1 MKKAVITIFAAMFC
15 LLAAIY
21 CLNPGRR
28 ATLKML
34 QEKGKQSTRDYMLSS
49 QSVTSIANDSRELM
63 WIGTSAGLN
72 VYDGKSYIQFGYDVK
87 DTTALPDD
95 YINVLHLDRKGRMW
109 VGTQNGLARY
119 VGAYRFHRIALPEHH
134 NNIIAIE
141 DSPEK
146 HDSLAILVSDGN
158 QTYRIGDDEKITPS
172 SHSIQPNNLL
182 APLPADHSILRKPV
196 EVVTATFRDLGGNLW
211 VGYRNAGVQIIS
223 QNRIA
228 YKEANDNALS
238 DNTKGIAIL
247 TMATVGKHVLAGTA
261 LRVFAYD
268 EKNKHLEQTPF
279 KNLFDSLPKP
289 RQINLNNMVGYDDE
303 HLWLVSEH
311 QVLSCRINNERIEVL
326 AKSPLFKSVLG
337 QGLKVGNHLYV
348 SSGKGCLL
356 RFEFGKPQPEIIR
369 IPSPNFDN
377 ETKLAKLNDGNILL
391 FMLGMHLA
399 VLSPETGK
407 IRDMKIA
414 DMPREGSLDPAFAKQ
429 DYYGNIWLGT
439 KRDGLYFT
447 DIKRQHMRRVKVL
460 NDIHI
465 QALVEDTKRNIWV
478 TTIRDVFF
486 ANFESKRFL
495 MNSLLSASQD
505 QDDWQYFSN
514 SACISPSGDV
524 VLGSSDGCKFMPPEA
539 MQTNFLRTQAGI
551 HASEMLAIYGVE
563 VETNNGEVLA
573 VTDEVTHLHSYTF
586 AHDENNLKFNFYYP
600 NFSRRSALMCQYK
613 LEGYDRDWQVPTYGR
628 EAHYAHLPAG
638 TYTFRLRLISS
649 PDKPALAERKVEITV
664 MHAPWWSSAAWLLYF
679 CIVLGILFYLNTFYL
694 RARTNHLLLL
704 QEQRELER
712 EKQAKEMN
720 MRFFANIAHEFRNPL
735 TIIAGPLMSMNA
747 DKALPESVHRIL
759 THVCMSVNR
768 MLRLIDQ
775 MLDFNQLETDELRL
789 RVSEVDA
796 AEELHQ
802 QVASFK
808 ESARVKGIRLEL
820 AVKNCNYHVWLDCD
834 KLEKIMSN
842 LFTNALKYTAPG
854 GIIRIQASADEE
866 RLKISVFNSGR
877 LMAEDKMQDVFKR
890 YYQLSDSQDTHQY
903 GWGSGIGL
911 YYVKRLV
918 ELHHGEIY
926 VKNIAAV
933 SETSS
938 EASLRNGVE
947 FSFSLPTDK
956 SIYNKVEIVAQEK
969 RVMQIPLE
977 VMREEGRT
985 LEVKSEEG
993 GTLEVK
999 SEEERVKNSLAGND
1013 TTAGNASASGK
1024 NLPRILIV
1032 DDDVDVADYLHQL
1045 FASDYEV
1052 VNRYSAEE
1060 ALADLEEV
1068 KPDIILSDIIMGKM
1082 SGFEFCKVLKGNL
1095 SFSHIPVILITAMAS
1110 MHNQI
1115 DGLKLGAVA
1124 YITKPFDPAYLKAL
1138 VKSQLQ
1144 NMQTLRQRLGESTKT
1159 DSLAENVADT
1169 LSPQDRKFMDEVY
1182 EMMEKLLAQQDLN
1195 VNSMC
1200 RDMFISPSK
1209 FNYKIKELTGET
1221 PGIFFRKYK
1230 LNKAA
1235 QMLHDGQYSISEV
1248 AVLTGFSTAAHFSVA
1263 FKKQFGISP
1272 SEYQ

>member
-1 MKKAVITIFAAMFC
+1 MKKAVITILAAMFC

-28 ATLKML
+28 ATLKVL
-34 QEKGKQSTRDYMLSS
+34 QEKGKQTVRDMMLSS
-49 QSVTSIANDSRELM
+49 QSVTSIATDRRELM

-119 VGAYRFHRIALPEHH
+119 VGAYRFHRVALPDHH
-134 NNIIAIE
+134 DNIIAIE

-172 SHSIQPNNLL
+172 SHSIQPNNLQ
-182 APLPADHSILRKPV
+182 ASLPADHSILRKPV

-238 DNTKGIAIL
+238 DNTKGISIL
-247 TMATVGKHVLAGTA
+247 TMATVGKHVLAGTG

-268 EKNKHLEQTPF
+268 EKNKHLDQTLF
-279 KNLFDSLPKP
+279 RDLFDSLPKP

-303 HLWLVSEH
+303 HLWLVSEQ

-326 AKSPLFKSVLG
+326 AKSPLFKSGLG
-337 QGLKVGNHLYV
+337 LGLKVENHLYV

-356 RFEFGKPQPEIIR
+356 RFEFGKPQPELIR
-369 IPSPNFDN
+369 IPRPYFDY

-391 FMLGMHLA
+391 FMRGMHLA
-399 VLSPETGK
+399 VLSPDTGK
-407 IRDMKIA
+407 IREMKVT
-414 DMPREGSLDPAFAKQ
+414 DRPREGSLDPAFAKQ
-429 DYYGNIWLGT
+429 DSYGNVWLGT
-439 KRDGLYFT
+439 QRDGLYLMNKEKT
-447 DIKRQHMRRVKVL
+447 RMHRVNIL
-460 NDIHI
+460 NDVHI
-465 QALVEDTKRNIWV
+465 QALVEDTKRQVWV

-486 ANFESKRFL
+486 ENFESKQFL

-551 HASEMLAIYGVE
+551 HASEMLAVYGVE
-563 VETNNGEVLA
+563 VEKNNGEVLA
-573 VTDEVTHLHSYTF
+573 ITDEVAHLHSYTF

-628 EAHYAHLPAG
+628 EARYAHLPAG

-649 PDKPALAERKVEITV
+649 PDKPALAERKVEIRI

-679 CIVLGILFYLNTFYL
+679 SIVLGILFYLNTFYL

-735 TIIAGPLMSMNA
+735 TIIAGPLMSLNA

-796 AEELHQ
+796 AEELRQ

-820 AVKNCNYHVWLDCD
+820 TIKNGNYHVWLDCD

-854 GIIRIQASADEE
+854 GIICIQASADEE
-866 RLKISVFNSGR
+866 RLEVSVFNSGQP
-877 LMAEDKMQDVFKR
+877 MEEDKMQNVFKR
-890 YYQLSDSQDTHQY
+890 YYQLSDSQNSHQY
-903 GWGSGIGL
+903 GWGTGIGL

-918 ELHHGEIY
+918 ELYHGEIY

-947 FSFSLPTDK
+947 FCFSLPTDK

-969 RVMQIPLE
+969 RVMLIP
-977 VMREEGRT
+977 
-985 LEVKSEEG
+985 
-993 GTLEVK
+993 LEVK

-1095 SFSHIPVILITAMAS
+1095 SFSHIPVVLITAMAS

-1144 NMQTLRQRLGESTKT
+1144 NMQMLRQRLGESTKT

-1182 EMMEKLLAQQDLN
+1182 EMMEKLSAQQDLN

-1263 FKKQFGISP
+1263 FKKQFGVSP
-1272 SEYQ
+1272 SDYQ

>member
-1 MKKAVITIFAAMFC
+1 MKKAVITILAAMFC

-28 ATLKML
+28 ATLKVL
-34 QEKGKQSTRDYMLSS
+34 QEKGQTVRDMMLSS
-49 QSVTSIANDSRELM
+49 QSVTSIANDSQELM

-158 QTYRIGDDEKITPS
+158 QTYRIGDDEKITPY

-238 DNTKGIAIL
+238 DNTKGIAML

-326 AKSPLFKSVLG
+326 AKSPLFMSGLG

-356 RFEFGKPQPEIIR
+356 RFEFGKPQPEIIH
-369 IPSPNFDN
+369 IPSPHFDH

-399 VLSPETGK
+399 VLSSETGK
-407 IRDMKIA
+407 IRDMKVA
-414 DMPREGSLDPAFAKQ
+414 DMPQEGSLDPAFTKE
-429 DYYGNIWLGT
+429 DSYGNVWLGT
-439 KRDGLYFT
+439 KRDGLYLMNKEKT
-447 DIKRQHMRRVKVL
+447 RMRRVNIL
-460 NDIHI
+460 NDVHI

-505 QDDWQYFSN
+505 RDDWQYFSN

-551 HASEMLAIYGVE
+551 HASEMLSIYGVE
-563 VETNNGEVLA
+563 VEKNNGEVLA
-573 VTDEVTHLHSYTF
+573 VTDEVAHLHSYTF

-613 LEGYDRDWQVPTYGR
+613 LEGYDRDWQAPTYGR

-747 DKALPESVHRIL
+747 DKALPDSVHRIL

-796 AEELHQ
+796 AEELRQ

-820 AVKNCNYHVWLDCD
+820 TVKNGNYHAWLDCD

-866 RLKISVFNSGR
+866 RLEVSVFNSGK
-877 LMAEDKMQDVFKR
+877 LMDEDKIQNVFKR
-890 YYQLSDSQDTHQY
+890 YYQLSDSQNSHQY
-903 GWGSGIGL
+903 GWGTGIGL

-977 VMREEGRT
+977 VKSEEGRT
-985 LEVKSEEG
+985 LEMKSEEG
-993 GTLEVK
+993 
-999 SEEERVKNSLAGND
+999 RVKNSLAGN
-1013 TTAGNASASGK
+1013 ASAPSK

-1032 DDDVDVADYLHQL
+1032 DDDVDVAAYLHQL

-1060 ALADLEEV
+1060 ALTDLEEV

-1082 SGFEFCKVLKGNL
+1082 SGLEFCKTLKGNL
-1095 SFSHIPVILITAMAS
+1095 SFSHIPVVLITAMAS

-1124 YITKPFDPAYLKAL
+1124 YVTKPFDPAYLKAL

-1144 NMQTLRQRLGESTKT
+1144 NIQMLRQRLNESTET
-1159 DSLAENVADT
+1159 GSLSAKVADT
-1169 LSPQDRKFMDEVY
+1169 LSLQDQKFMDELY
-1182 EMMEKLLAQQDLN
+1182 GWMEKRSAEQDLN
-1195 VNSMC
+1195 VATVC
-1200 RDMFISPSK
+1200 RDMLISPAK

-1235 QMLHDGQYSISEV
+1235 AWLREGKYSISEI

-1263 FKKQFGISP
+1263 FKKQFGVSP
-1272 SEYQ
+1272 SEYL

>member
-1 MKKAVITIFAAMFC
+1 MKKAVITIFVAMFC

-28 ATLKML
+28 ATLKVL
-34 QEKGKQSTRDYMLSS
+34 QEKGKQSTRDMMLSS

-289 RQINLNNMVGYDDE
+289 HQINLNNMVGYDDE

-337 QGLKVGNHLYV
+337 QGLMVGNHLYV

-369 IPSPNFDN
+369 IPSPHFDN

-399 VLSPETGK
+399 VLSSETGK
-407 IRDMKIA
+407 IRDIKIA

-429 DYYGNIWLGT
+429 DYYGNVWLGT

-505 QDDWQYFSN
+505 RDDWQYFSN

-563 VETNNGEVLA
+563 VEKNNGEVFA
-573 VTDEVTHLHSYTF
+573 VTDEVAHLHSYTF
-586 AHDENNLKFNFYYP
+586 AYDENNLKFNFYYP
-600 NFSRRSALMCQYK
+600 NFSRRSALLCQYK

-649 PDKPALAERKVEITV
+649 LDKPALAERKVEITV

-679 CIVLGILFYLNTFYL
+679 SIVLGILFYLNTFYL

-735 TIIAGPLMSMNA
+735 TIIAGPLMSLNA
-747 DKALPESVHRIL
+747 DKALPDSVHRIL

-796 AEELHQ
+796 AEELRQ

-820 AVKNCNYHVWLDCD
+820 TVKNGNCHVWLDCD

-866 RLKISVFNSGR
+866 RLEVSVFNSGQP
-877 LMAEDKMQDVFKR
+877 MAEDKMQNVFKR
-890 YYQLSDSQDTHQY
+890 YYQLSDSQNSRQY
-903 GWGSGIGL
+903 GWGTGIGL

-956 SIYNKVEIVAQEK
+956 SIYNKVEIAAQEK

-977 VMREEGRT
+977 V
-985 LEVKSEEG
+985 KSEEG
-993 GTLEVK
+993 
-999 SEEERVKNSLAGND
+999 RVKNSLAGND
-1013 TTAGNASASGK
+1013 NTAGNASASGK

-1032 DDDVDVADYLHQL
+1032 DDDVDVADYFHHL

-1068 KPDIILSDIIMGKM
+1068 KPDIILSDIIMGEM
-1082 SGFEFCKVLKGNL
+1082 SGFEFCKTLKGNL

-1263 FKKQFGISP
+1263 FKKQFGVSP

>member
-1 MKKAVITIFAAMFC
+1 MKKAVITILAAMFC

-28 ATLKML
+28 ATLKVL

-109 VGTQNGLARY
+109 VGMQNGLARY

-158 QTYRIGDDEKITPS
+158 QTYRIGDDEKITPY

-182 APLPADHSILRKPV
+182 APLPADHSILRKPE
-196 EVVTATFRDLGGNLW
+196 EVVTATFRDLGSNLW

-268 EKNKHLEQTPF
+268 EKNGHLEQTLF

-289 RQINLNNMVGYDDE
+289 HQINLDNMVGYDDE

-326 AKSPLFKSVLG
+326 AKSPLFKSGLG
-337 QGLKVGNHLYV
+337 LGLKVGNHLYV

-356 RFEFGKPQPEIIR
+356 RFEFGKPQPEIIH
-369 IPSPNFDN
+369 ISSPHFDD

-407 IRDMKIA
+407 IRDMKVA
-414 DMPREGSLDPAFAKQ
+414 DMPQEGSLDPAFAKE
-429 DYYGNIWLGT
+429 DSYGNVWLGT
-439 KRDGLYFT
+439 QRDGLYLMNKEKT
-447 DIKRQHMRRVKVL
+447 RMRRVNIL
-460 NDIHI
+460 NDVHI
-465 QALVEDTKRNIWV
+465 QALVEDTKRQVWV

-563 VETNNGEVLA
+563 VEKNNGEVFA
-573 VTDEVTHLHSYTF
+573 VTDEVAHLHSYTF

-600 NFSRRSALMCQYK
+600 NFSRRSALLCQYK

-649 PDKPALAERKVEITV
+649 LDKPALAERKVEITV

-679 CIVLGILFYLNTFYL
+679 SIVLGILFYLNTFYL

-712 EKQAKEMN
+712 EKQAKKMN

-735 TIIAGPLMSMNA
+735 TIIAGPLMSLNA
-747 DKALPESVHRIL
+747 DKALPDSVHRIL

-796 AEELHQ
+796 AEELRQ

-808 ESARVKGIRLEL
+808 ESAKVKGIRLEL

-866 RLKISVFNSGR
+866 RLEASVFNSGK
-877 LMAEDKMQDVFKR
+877 LMDEDKIQNVFKR
-890 YYQLSDSQDTHQY
+890 YYQLSDSQNSRQY
-903 GWGSGIGL
+903 GWGTGIGL

-956 SIYNKVEIVAQEK
+956 SIYNKVEIAAQEK

-977 VMREEGRT
+977 V
-985 LEVKSEEG
+985 KSEEG
-993 GTLEVK
+993 
-999 SEEERVKNSLAGND
+999 RVKNSLAGND
-1013 TTAGNASASGK
+1013 NTAGNASASGK

-1032 DDDVDVADYLHQL
+1032 DDDVDVADYFHHL

-1068 KPDIILSDIIMGKM
+1068 KPDIILSDIVMGEM
-1082 SGFEFCKVLKGNL
+1082 SGFEFCKTLKGNL

-1182 EMMEKLLAQQDLN
+1182 EMMEKLSAQQDLN

>member
-1 MKKAVITIFAAMFC
+1 MKKAVITILAAMFC

-21 CLNPGRR
+21 CFNPGRR
-28 ATLKML
+28 ATLKVL
-34 QEKGKQSTRDYMLSS
+34 QEKGKQTTNDMMLSS
-49 QSVTSIANDSRELM
+49 QSVTSIASDSRELM

-87 DTTALPDD
+87 DTAALPDD

-158 QTYRIGDDEKITPS
+158 QTYRIGDDEKITPY

-182 APLPADHSILRKPV
+182 APLPADHSILRKPE
-196 EVVTATFRDLGGNLW
+196 EVVTATFRDLGSNLW

-268 EKNKHLEQTPF
+268 EKNGHLEQTLF

-289 RQINLNNMVGYDDE
+289 HQINLNNMVGYDDE

-326 AKSPLFKSVLG
+326 AKSPLFKSGLG
-337 QGLKVGNHLYV
+337 LGLKVGNHLYV

-356 RFEFGKPQPEIIR
+356 RFEFGKPQPEIIH
-369 IPSPNFDN
+369 ISSPHFDD

-407 IRDMKIA
+407 IRDMKVA
-414 DMPREGSLDPAFAKQ
+414 DMPQEGSLDPAFAKE
-429 DYYGNIWLGT
+429 DSYGNVWLGT
-439 KRDGLYFT
+439 QRDGLYLMNKEKT
-447 DIKRQHMRRVKVL
+447 RMRRVNIL
-460 NDIHI
+460 NDVHI
-465 QALVEDTKRNIWV
+465 QALVEDTKRQVWV

-563 VETNNGEVLA
+563 VEKNNGEVFA
-573 VTDEVTHLHSYTF
+573 VTDEVAHLHNYTF

-649 PDKPALAERKVEITV
+649 LDKPALAERKVEITV

-679 CIVLGILFYLNTFYL
+679 SIVLGILFYLNTFYL

-735 TIIAGPLMSMNA
+735 TIIAGPLMSLNA
-747 DKALPESVHRIL
+747 DKALPDSVHRIL

-796 AEELHQ
+796 AEELRQ

-808 ESARVKGIRLEL
+808 ESAKVKGIRLEL

-866 RLKISVFNSGR
+866 RLEASVFNSGK
-877 LMAEDKMQDVFKR
+877 LMDEDKIQNVFKR
-890 YYQLSDSQDTHQY
+890 YYQLSDSQNSRQY
-903 GWGSGIGL
+903 GWGTGIGL

-956 SIYNKVEIVAQEK
+956 SIYNKVEIAAQEK

-977 VMREEGRT
+977 V
-985 LEVKSEEG
+985 KSEEG
-993 GTLEVK
+993 
-999 SEEERVKNSLAGND
+999 RVKNSLAGND
-1013 TTAGNASASGK
+1013 NTAGNASASGK

-1032 DDDVDVADYLHQL
+1032 DDDVDVADYFHHL

-1068 KPDIILSDIIMGKM
+1068 KPDIILSDIVMGEM
-1082 SGFEFCKVLKGNL
+1082 SGFEFCKTLKGNL

-1182 EMMEKLLAQQDLN
+1182 EMMEKLSAQQDLN

>member
-28 ATLKML
+28 ATLKVL
-34 QEKGKQSTRDYMLSS
+34 QEKGQTVRDMMLSS

-87 DTTALPDD
+87 DTAALPDD

-228 YKEANDNALS
+228 YKEANANALS
-238 DNTKGIAIL
+238 DITKGIAML

-261 LRVFAYD
+261 LRVFAYND
-268 EKNKHLEQTPF
+268 KNGHLEQTLF

-326 AKSPLFKSVLG
+326 AKSPLFKSGLG
-337 QGLKVGNHLYV
+337 LGLKVENHLYV
-348 SSGKGCLL
+348 SSEKGRLL
-356 RFEFGKPQPEIIR
+356 RFEFGKPQPEIIH
-369 IPSPNFDN
+369 ISSPHFDN

-407 IRDMKIA
+407 IRDMKVA
-414 DMPREGSLDPAFAKQ
+414 DMPQEGSLDPAFAKE
-429 DYYGNIWLGT
+429 DSYGNIWLGT
-439 KRDGLYFT
+439 KRDGLYLMNKERT
-447 DIKRQHMRRVKVL
+447 HMRRVNIL
-460 NDIHI
+460 NDVHI
-465 QALVEDTKRNIWV
+465 QALVEDTKRQVWV

-486 ANFESKRFL
+486 ENFESKRFL

-505 QDDWQYFSN
+505 RDDWQYFSN

-563 VETNNGEVLA
+563 VEKNNGEVLA
-573 VTDEVTHLHSYTF
+573 VTDEVAHLHSYTF

-649 PDKPALAERKVEITV
+649 TDKPALAERKVKITV

-735 TIIAGPLMSMNA
+735 TIIAGPLMSLNA

-796 AEELHQ
+796 AEELRQ

-820 AVKNCNYHVWLDCD
+820 TIKNGNYHVWLDCD

-866 RLKISVFNSGR
+866 RLEVSVFNSGK
-877 LMAEDKMQDVFKR
+877 LMDEDKIQDVFKR
-890 YYQLSDSQDTHQY
+890 YYQLSDSQNSRQY
-903 GWGSGIGL
+903 GWGTGIGL

-947 FSFSLPTDK
+947 FCFSLPTDK

-977 VMREEGRT
+977 VKSEEGRT

-993 GTLEVK
+993 
-999 SEEERVKNSLAGND
+999 RVKNSLAGKD
-1013 TTAGNASASGK
+1013 DSAVNTSSDK

-1068 KPDIILSDIIMGKM
+1068 KPDIILSDIIMGEM
-1082 SGFEFCKVLKGNL
+1082 SGYEFCKTLKGNL
-1095 SFSHIPVILITAMAS
+1095 SFSHIPVVLITAMAS

-1144 NMQTLRQRLGESTKT
+1144 NMQMLRQRLGESTKT

-1182 EMMEKLLAQQDLN
+1182 KMMEKLLAQQDLN

-1263 FKKQFGISP
+1263 FKKQFGVSP

>member
-28 ATLKML
+28 ATLKVL
-34 QEKGKQSTRDYMLSS
+34 QEKGKQTVRDMMLSS

-247 TMATVGKHVLAGTA
+247 TMATVGKYVLAGTA

-268 EKNKHLEQTPF
+268 DKNKHLEQTPF

-326 AKSPLFKSVLG
+326 AKSPLFKSGLG
-337 QGLKVGNHLYV
+337 LGLKVGNHLYV
-348 SSGKGCLL
+348 SSEKGCLL
-356 RFEFGKPQPEIIR
+356 RFEFGKPQPEIIH
-369 IPSPNFDN
+369 ISSPHFDN

-407 IRDMKIA
+407 IRDIKIA

-429 DYYGNIWLGT
+429 DSYGNVWLGT

-447 DIKRQHMRRVKVL
+447 NKEKKHMLRVNVL

-465 QALVEDTKRNIWV
+465 QALVEDTKRQVWV

-505 QDDWQYFSN
+505 RDDWQYFSN

-563 VETNNGEVLA
+563 VEKNNGEVLA
-573 VTDEVTHLHSYTF
+573 VTDEVTHLHNYTF

-600 NFSRRSALMCQYK
+600 NFSRRSALLCQYK

-679 CIVLGILFYLNTFYL
+679 CIVLGTLFYLNTFYL

-747 DKALPESVHRIL
+747 DKALPDSVHRIL

-796 AEELHQ
+796 AEELRQ

-808 ESARVKGIRLEL
+808 ESAKVKGIRLEL
-820 AVKNCNYHVWLDCD
+820 TVKNGNCHVWLDCD

-866 RLKISVFNSGR
+866 RLEVSVFNSGR
-877 LMAEDKMQDVFKR
+877 LMVEDEIQDVFKR
-890 YYQLSDSQDTHQY
+890 YYQLSDSQNSHQY
-903 GWGSGIGL
+903 GWGTGIGL

-918 ELHHGEIY
+918 ELHHGEIH

-956 SIYNKVEIVAQEK
+956 SIYNKVEIAAQEK

-977 VMREEGRT
+977 V
-985 LEVKSEEG
+985 KSEEG
-993 GTLEVK
+993 
-999 SEEERVKNSLAGND
+999 RVKNSLAGKD
-1013 TTAGNASASGK
+1013 DSAGNVSSSGK

-1032 DDDVDVADYLHQL
+1032 DDDVDVAGYLHHL

-1068 KPDIILSDIIMGKM
+1068 KPDIILSDIIMGEM
-1082 SGFEFCKVLKGNL
+1082 SGFEFCKTLKGNL

-1144 NMQTLRQRLGESTKT
+1144 NMQMLRQRLGESTKT

-1182 EMMEKLLAQQDLN
+1182 EMMEKLSAQQDLN

-1263 FKKQFGISP
+1263 FKKQFGVSP

>member
-1 MKKAVITIFAAMFC
+1 MKKAVITILAAMFC

-28 ATLKML
+28 ATLKVL

-119 VGAYRFHRIALPEHH
+119 VGAYHFHRIALPEHH

-172 SHSIQPNNLL
+172 SHSIQPNNLQ

-196 EVVTATFRDLGGNLW
+196 EVVTATYRDLGGNLW

-348 SSGKGCLL
+348 SSGKGRLL
-356 RFEFGKPQPEIIR
+356 RFGFGKPQPEIIH
-369 IPSPNFDN
+369 ISSPHFDN

-399 VLSPETGK
+399 VLSSETGK
-407 IRDMKIA
+407 IRDIKIA

-447 DIKRQHMRRVKVL
+447 DIKRQHMRRVNIL
-460 NDIHI
+460 NDVHI

-524 VLGSSDGCKFMPPEA
+524 VLGSSDGCKSMPPEA

-563 VETNNGEVLA
+563 VEKNNGEVFA
-573 VTDEVTHLHSYTF
+573 VTDEVAHLHSYTF

-600 NFSRRSALMCQYK
+600 NFSRRSALLCQYK

-649 PDKPALAERKVEITV
+649 LDKPALAERKVEITV

-679 CIVLGILFYLNTFYL
+679 SIVLGILFYLNTFYL

-735 TIIAGPLMSMNA
+735 TIIAGPLMSLNA
-747 DKALPESVHRIL
+747 DKALPDSVHRIL

-796 AEELHQ
+796 AEELRQ

-808 ESARVKGIRLEL
+808 ESAKVKGIRLEL

-866 RLKISVFNSGR
+866 RLKVSVFNSGQ
-877 LMAEDKMQDVFKR
+877 LMDEDKIQNVFKR
-890 YYQLSDSQDTHQY
+890 YYQLSDSQNSRQY
-903 GWGSGIGL
+903 GWGTGIGL

-977 VMREEGRT
+977 VKSEEGRT
-985 LEVKSEEG
+985 LEM
-993 GTLEVK
+993 K
-999 SEEERVKNSLAGND
+999 SEEERVKNSLAGN
-1013 TTAGNASASGK
+1013 ASAPSK

-1032 DDDVDVADYLHQL
+1032 DDDVDVAAYLHQL

-1052 VNRYSAEE
+1052 VNRYSAEG

-1068 KPDIILSDIIMGKM
+1068 KPDIILSDIIMGEM
-1082 SGFEFCKVLKGNL
+1082 SGFEFCKTLKGNL

-1144 NMQTLRQRLGESTKT
+1144 NIQMLRQRLNESTET
-1159 DSLAENVADT
+1159 GSLSAKVADT
-1169 LSPQDRKFMDEVY
+1169 LSLQDQKFMDELY
-1182 EMMEKLLAQQDLN
+1182 GWMEKRSAEQDLN
-1195 VNSMC
+1195 VATVC
-1200 RDMFISPSK
+1200 RDMLISPAK

-1235 QMLHDGQYSISEV
+1235 AWLREGKYSISEI

-1263 FKKQFGISP
+1263 FKKQFGVSP
-1272 SEYQ
+1272 SEYL

>member
-1 MKKAVITIFAAMFC
+1 MKKAVITIFVAMFC

-28 ATLKML
+28 ATLKVL
-34 QEKGKQSTRDYMLSS
+34 QEKGKQSTRDMMLSS

-289 RQINLNNMVGYDDE
+289 HQINLNNMVGYDDE

-337 QGLKVGNHLYV
+337 QGLMVGNHLYV

-369 IPSPNFDN
+369 IPSPHFDN

-399 VLSPETGK
+399 VLSSETGK
-407 IRDMKIA
+407 IRDIKIA

-429 DYYGNIWLGT
+429 DYYGNVWLGT

-505 QDDWQYFSN
+505 RDDWQYFSN

-563 VETNNGEVLA
+563 VEKNNGEVFA
-573 VTDEVTHLHSYTF
+573 VTDEVAHLHSYTF
-586 AHDENNLKFNFYYP
+586 AYDENNLKFNFYYP
-600 NFSRRSALMCQYK
+600 NFSRRSALLCQYK

-649 PDKPALAERKVEITV
+649 LDKPALAERKVEITV

-679 CIVLGILFYLNTFYL
+679 SIVLGILFYLNTFYL

-735 TIIAGPLMSMNA
+735 TIIAGPLMSLNA
-747 DKALPESVHRIL
+747 DKALPDSVHRIL

-796 AEELHQ
+796 AEELRQ

-820 AVKNCNYHVWLDCD
+820 TVKNGNCHVWLDCD

-866 RLKISVFNSGR
+866 RLEVSVFNSGQP
-877 LMAEDKMQDVFKR
+877 MAEDKMQNVFKR
-890 YYQLSDSQDTHQY
+890 YYQLSDSQNSRQY
-903 GWGSGIGL
+903 GWGTGIGL

-956 SIYNKVEIVAQEK
+956 SIYNKVEIAAQEK

-977 VMREEGRT
+977 V
-985 LEVKSEEG
+985 KSEEG
-993 GTLEVK
+993 
-999 SEEERVKNSLAGND
+999 RVKNSLAGND
-1013 TTAGNASASGK
+1013 NTAGNASASGK

-1032 DDDVDVADYLHQL
+1032 DDDVDVADYFHHL

-1068 KPDIILSDIIMGKM
+1068 KPDIILSDIVMGEM
-1082 SGFEFCKVLKGNL
+1082 SGFEFCKTLKGNL

-1182 EMMEKLLAQQDLN
+1182 EMMEKLSAQQDLN

>member
-1 MKKAVITIFAAMFC
+1 MKKAVITILAAMFC

-21 CLNPGRR
+21 CFNPGRR
-28 ATLKML
+28 ATLKVL
-34 QEKGKQSTRDYMLSS
+34 QEKGKQTVKDMMLSS
-49 QSVTSIANDSRELM
+49 QSVTSIASDSRELM

-87 DTTALPDD
+87 DTAALPDD
-95 YINVLHLDRKGRMW
+95 YISVLHLDRKGRMW

-119 VGAYRFHRIALPEHH
+119 VGAYRFHRVALPNHH
-134 NNIIAIE
+134 HNIIAIE

-158 QTYRIGDDEKITPS
+158 QTYRIGGDEKITPS
-172 SHSIQPNNLL
+172 SHSIQPNNLQ
-182 APLPADHSILRKPV
+182 APLPANLSILRKPV

-228 YKEANDNALS
+228 YKEANANALS
-238 DNTKGIAIL
+238 DKTKGIAML

-268 EKNKHLEQTPF
+268 DKNGHLEQTLF

-289 RQINLNNMVGYDDE
+289 RQINLNNMVGYDDD

-326 AKSPLFKSVLG
+326 AKSPLFKSGLG
-337 QGLKVGNHLYV
+337 LGLKVGNHLYV

-356 RFEFGKPQPEIIR
+356 RFGFGKPQSEIIH
-369 IPSPNFDN
+369 ISSPHFDN

-414 DMPREGSLDPAFAKQ
+414 DMPQEGSLDPVFAKE
-429 DYYGNIWLGT
+429 DSYGNIWLGT
-439 KRDGLYFT
+439 KRDGLYLMNKEKT
-447 DIKRQHMRRVKVL
+447 HMQRVNIL
-460 NDIHI
+460 NDVHI
-465 QALVEDTKRNIWV
+465 QALVEDTKRQVWV

-486 ANFESKRFL
+486 ENFESKRFL

-505 QDDWQYFSN
+505 RDDWQYFSN

-524 VLGSSDGCKFMPPEA
+524 VLGSSDGCKFMPPKA
-539 MQTNFLRTQAGI
+539 MQTNFLNTQAGI
-551 HASEMLAIYGVE
+551 HASEMLSVYGVE
-563 VETNNGEVLA
+563 VTKNNGKVLA
-573 VTDEVTHLHSYTF
+573 VTDEVAHLHSYTF
-586 AHDENNLKFNFYYP
+586 AHDENDLKFNFYYP

-613 LEGYDRDWQVPTYGR
+613 LEGYDRDWQIPTYGR
-628 EAHYAHLPAG
+628 EARYANLPAG

-649 PDKPALAERKVEITV
+649 PDKPALAERKVEIMV

-679 CIVLGILFYLNTFYL
+679 SIFLGILFYLNTFYL

-735 TIIAGPLMSMNA
+735 TIIAGPLMTLNA

-759 THVCMSVNR
+759 IHVCMSVNR

-796 AEELHQ
+796 AEELRQ

-820 AVKNCNYHVWLDCD
+820 TVKNGNYHVWLDCD

-866 RLKISVFNSGR
+866 RLEVSVFNSGQP
-877 LMAEDKMQDVFKR
+877 MAEDKMQNVFKR
-890 YYQLSDSQDTHQY
+890 YYQLSDSQNFHQY
-903 GWGSGIGL
+903 GWGTGIGL

-947 FSFSLPTDK
+947 FCFSLPTDK

-977 VMREEGRT
+977 V
-985 LEVKSEEG
+985 KSEER
-993 GTLEVK
+993 
-999 SEEERVKNSLAGND
+999 RVKNSLAGKD
-1013 TTAGNASASGK
+1013 DSAVNTSSDK

-1032 DDDVDVADYLHQL
+1032 DDDVDVADYLHHL

-1068 KPDIILSDIIMGKM
+1068 KPDIILSDIVMGEM
-1082 SGFEFCKVLKGNL
+1082 SGLEFCQTLKGNL
-1095 SFSHIPVILITAMAS
+1095 SFSHIPVVLITAMAS

-1263 FKKQFGISP
+1263 FKKQFGVSP

>member
-28 ATLKML
+28 ATLKVL
-34 QEKGKQSTRDYMLSS
+34 QEKGQTVRDMMLSS

-87 DTTALPDD
+87 DTIALPDD

-119 VGAYRFHRIALPEHH
+119 VGAYRFHRITLPEHH

-228 YKEANDNALS
+228 YKEANANALS
-238 DNTKGIAIL
+238 DKTKGIAML

-268 EKNKHLEQTPF
+268 DKNGHLEQTLF

-289 RQINLNNMVGYDDE
+289 RQINLNNMVGYDDD

-326 AKSPLFKSVLG
+326 AKSPLFKSGLG
-337 QGLKVGNHLYV
+337 LGLKVGNHLYV

-356 RFEFGKPQPEIIR
+356 RFGFGKPQSEIIH
-369 IPSPNFDN
+369 ISSPHFDN

-414 DMPREGSLDPAFAKQ
+414 DMPQEGSLDPAFAKE
-429 DYYGNIWLGT
+429 DSYGNIWLGT
-439 KRDGLYFT
+439 KRDGLYLMNKEKT
-447 DIKRQHMRRVKVL
+447 HMQRVNIL
-460 NDIHI
+460 NDVHI
-465 QALVEDTKRNIWV
+465 QALVEDTKRQVWV

-486 ANFESKRFL
+486 ENFESKRFL

-505 QDDWQYFSN
+505 RDDWQYFSN
-514 SACISPSGDV
+514 SACISPLGDV

-563 VETNNGEVLA
+563 VEKNNGEVLA
-573 VTDEVTHLHSYTF
+573 VTDEVAHLHNYTF

-649 PDKPALAERKVEITV
+649 TDKPALAERKVEITV

-679 CIVLGILFYLNTFYL
+679 CIVLGILFYLNMFYL

-735 TIIAGPLMSMNA
+735 TIIAGPLMSLNA

-796 AEELHQ
+796 AEELRQ

-820 AVKNCNYHVWLDCD
+820 TIKNGNYHVWLDCD

-854 GIIRIQASADEE
+854 GIIRILASADEE
-866 RLKISVFNSGR
+866 RLEVSVFNSGQP
-877 LMAEDKMQDVFKR
+877 MAEDKMQNVFKR
-890 YYQLSDSQDTHQY
+890 YYQLSDSQNFHQY
-903 GWGSGIGL
+903 GWGTGIGL

-947 FSFSLPTDK
+947 FCFSLPTDK

-977 VMREEGRT
+977 V
-985 LEVKSEEG
+985 KSEER
-993 GTLEVK
+993 
-999 SEEERVKNSLAGND
+999 RVKNSLAGKD
-1013 TTAGNASASGK
+1013 DSAGNASASGK
-1024 NLPRILIV
+1024 SLPRILIV

-1068 KPDIILSDIIMGKM
+1068 KPDIILSDIIMGEM
-1082 SGFEFCKVLKGNL
+1082 SGFEFCKTLKGNL
-1095 SFSHIPVILITAMAS
+1095 SFSHIPVVLITAMAS

-1159 DSLAENVADT
+1159 DSLTENVADT

-1263 FKKQFGISP
+1263 FKKQFGVSP

>member
-28 ATLKML
+28 ATLKVL
-34 QEKGKQSTRDYMLSS
+34 QEKGQTVRDMMLSS
-49 QSVTSIANDSRELM
+49 QSVTSIANDCRELM

-182 APLPADHSILRKPV
+182 APLPADYSILRKPE

-228 YKEANDNALS
+228 YKEANANALS
-238 DNTKGIAIL
+238 DITKGIAML

-261 LRVFAYD
+261 LRVFAYND
-268 EKNKHLEQTPF
+268 KNGHLEQTLF

-326 AKSPLFKSVLG
+326 AKSPLFKSGLG
-337 QGLKVGNHLYV
+337 LGLKVGNHLYV
-348 SSGKGCLL
+348 SSEKGCLL
-356 RFEFGKPQPEIIR
+356 RFEFGKPQPEIIH
-369 IPSPNFDN
+369 ISSPYFDN

-407 IRDMKIA
+407 IRDMKVA
-414 DMPREGSLDPAFAKQ
+414 DMPQEGSLDPAFAKE
-429 DYYGNIWLGT
+429 DSYGNVWLGT
-439 KRDGLYFT
+439 QRDGLYLMNKEKT
-447 DIKRQHMRRVKVL
+447 RMRRVNIL
-460 NDIHI
+460 NDVHI
-465 QALVEDTKRNIWV
+465 QALVEDTKRQVWV

-486 ANFESKRFL
+486 ENFESKRFL

-505 QDDWQYFSN
+505 RDDWQYFSN

-563 VETNNGEVLA
+563 VEKNNGEVLA
-573 VTDEVTHLHSYTF
+573 VTDEVAHLHNYTF

-649 PDKPALAERKVEITV
+649 TDKPALAERKVKITV

-679 CIVLGILFYLNTFYL
+679 SIVLGILFYLNTFYL

-735 TIIAGPLMSMNA
+735 TIIAGPLMSLNA

-796 AEELHQ
+796 AEELRQ

-808 ESARVKGIRLEL
+808 ESARVKGIKLEL
-820 AVKNCNYHVWLDCD
+820 TIKNGNYHVWLDCD

-866 RLKISVFNSGR
+866 RLEVSVFNSGK
-877 LMAEDKMQDVFKR
+877 LMDEDKIQNVFKR
-890 YYQLSDSQDTHQY
+890 YYQLSDSQNSRQY
-903 GWGSGIGL
+903 GWGTGIGL

-947 FSFSLPTDK
+947 FCFSLPTDK

-977 VMREEGRT
+977 V
-985 LEVKSEEG
+985 KSEEG
-993 GTLEVK
+993 
-999 SEEERVKNSLAGND
+999 RVKNSLAGKD
-1013 TTAGNASASGK
+1013 DSAVNTSSDK

-1159 DSLAENVADT
+1159 DSLTENVADT

-1263 FKKQFGISP
+1263 FKKQFGVSP
-1272 SEYQ
+1272 SGYQ